1 MDALGYISAEEVRQA
16 LRQIYRSDAESNLQN
31 AILESLSDELR
42 PVDEKG
48 RWKPSPL
55 LVLTVVLLC
64 TLIGAEV
71 QLINLRWIACGTL
84 NADDAGCL
92 FSGRKI
98 ARA

>member
-31 AILESLSDELR
+31 ALLESLSDELR

-55 LVLTVVLLC
+55 LVLMVVLLC
-64 TLIGAEV
+64 AL
-71 QLINLRWIACGTL
+71 
-84 NADDAGCL
+84 AGV
-92 FSGRKI
+92 FIYISVGGRG
-98 ARA
+98 

>member
-16 LRQIYRSDAESNLQN
+16 LRQIYLSDSESNLQN
-31 AILESLSDELR
+31 ALLESLSDELK

-64 TLIGAEV
+64 TLIGV
-71 QLINLRWIACGTL
+71 FIY
-84 NADDAGCL
+84 
-92 FSGRKI
+92 FSIGGH
-98 ARA
+98 

>member
-1 MDALGYISAEEVRQA
+1 MDALSYISAEEVRQA

-31 AILESLSDELR
+31 ALLESLSDELR

-64 TLIGAEV
+64 ALAGVFIYFSIG
-71 QLINLRWIACGTL
+71 
-84 NADDAGCL
+84 
-92 FSGRKI
+92 GR
-98 ARA
+98 

>member
-1 MDALGYISAEEVRQA
+1 MDALSYISAEEVRQA

-31 AILESLSDELR
+31 ALLESLSDELR

-64 TLIGAEV
+64 ALVGIF
-71 QLINLRWIACGTL
+71 IY
-84 NADDAGCL
+84 
-92 FSGRKI
+92 FSVGGR
-98 ARA
+98 

>member
-1 MDALGYISAEEVRQA
+1 MDDLGYISAEEVRQA

-31 AILESLSDELR
+31 VLRESLSDELK

-64 TLIGAEV
+64 ALVGVFIYVSIG
-71 QLINLRWIACGTL
+71 GH
-84 NADDAGCL
+84 G
-92 FSGRKI
+92 
-98 ARA
+98 